1 MCSSDLTQALG
12 VSYPM
17 KALLL
22 VALLFSPLAWA
33 DTSPK
38 EFVTQILEPTGGK
51 IQMPKDWF
59 YSEHHQGP
67 VYNWTLSKERAEGMV
82 PYTTGVRIQTFMNV
96 QKGTGKSAKQF
107 LLEFAAARSASGKVV
122 KTCEARDQGMFTRM
136 CVEVEEGIYHVLYSL
151 FWLSSGGDVAVVSS
165 AGTTKELWAAYAPTF
180 EKMASFELIDM
191 KRFEK

>member
-1 MCSSDLTQALG
+1 
-12 VSYPM
+12 M

-22 VALLFSPLAWA
+22 VAFLLSPLARA
-33 DTSPK
+33 DIAPT
-38 EFVTQILEPTGGK
+38 EFITQILEPTGGK

-67 VYNWTLSKERAEGMV
+67 VYIWTLSKENAEGIV

-107 LLEFAAARSASGKVV
+107 VLDFAAARSASGRVV
-122 KTCEARDQGMFTRM
+122 KTCEAKDQGMFTRM
-136 CVEVEEGIYHVLYSL
+136 CLEVEEGIYHVLYSL
-151 FWLSSGGDVAVVSS
+151 FWLSSGGDMAVVSS
-165 AGTTKELWAAYAPTF
+165 AGTTKELWPTYAPIF
-180 EKMASFELIDM
+180 DRMAAFELIDM